1 MEPKKKAE
9 SKTQKMKD
17 SVFSWTVLVCV
28 SAAYIIGGALLLLFP
43 QISLPALCQAIAI
56 LLMIAG
62 TVLILIYFLR
72 KRYLDPGH
80 FEFAGGAACILLGVF
95 SLMRTAEI
103 AFAFSQLLA
112 IAVLADSLIKI
123 QYSTDLLRLQMKKW
137 WIVLLLA
144 GASIALAMTALAN
157 PFGDDAKRLT
167 FTYAVLITDGILNI
181 IVVLILRHA
190 HKTYQQRRS
199 AELENTEE
207 LDPSELP
214 KPELPKPETE
224 EVPEE
229 K

>member
-1 MEPKKKAE
+1 
-9 SKTQKMKD
+9 
-17 SVFSWTVLVCV
+17 
-28 SAAYIIGGALLLLFP
+28 
-43 QISLPALCQAIAI
+43 
-56 LLMIAG
+56 
-62 TVLILIYFLR
+62 
-72 KRYLDPGH
+72 
-80 FEFAGGAACILLGVF
+80 
-95 SLMRTAEI
+95 MRTAEI